1 MLIFLCV
8 LLFHSQLTQL
18 GLGYKS
24 HYTFCRDLLWF
35 QCQFSFQRPCGPFWV
50 LPMCV
55 PPKDQS
61 GTQAVTYIVV
71 YVSKLW
77 CSISSH
83 FHGCTPERK
92 TSGLHTQPHQVFK
105 LPPLCD
111 FLKLPNCQVSF
122 LLVLH
127 PTGCGFSILL
137 LSYTLLGQIGNLDCC
152 CTSQVARVQLQDWDL
167 PPEEGQERRHLR
179 GIPRP
184 FVGQDP
190 SLPFL

>member
-71 YVSKLW
+71 YVSNFGVLFHLIFMDALLREKPQDFTHSLTR
-77 CSISSH
+77 SSSFLLFVIS
-83 FHGCTPERK
+83 
-92 TSGLHTQPHQVFK
+92 
-105 LPPLCD
+105 
-111 FLKLPNCQVSF
+111 LKLPNSQVSF

-137 LSYTLLGQIGNLDCC
+137 LSYPLLGQIGNLDCC